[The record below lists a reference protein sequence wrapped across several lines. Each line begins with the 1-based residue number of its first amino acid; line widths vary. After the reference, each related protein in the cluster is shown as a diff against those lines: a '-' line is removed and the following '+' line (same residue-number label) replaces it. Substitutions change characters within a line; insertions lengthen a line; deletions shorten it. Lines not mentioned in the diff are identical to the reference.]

1 MHKSVRIARRGIWRA
16 GMTRQK
22 EARSRRRSINRSALG
37 TAFRGKFV
45 GVTVHQ

>member
-1 MHKSVRIARRGIWRA
+1 MHKSVCIARQGVWRA
-16 GMTRQK
+16 GLTRQK
-22 EARSRRRSINRSALG
+22 DVRSRRRSINRSALG